1 MGLERSAQPAS
12 TPAEVEALAVPDP
25 AAQPTDMPIDEL
37 VRSRIRDIPDFPQV
51 GVLFKD
57 FTPLLAD
64 AAVFAA
70 VVDDVAAR
78 YAGRADV
85 VVGIEARGF
94 VIGAAVAY
102 RMGLGFVPVRKSGK
116 LPGPLLR
123 EEYTLEYGEAVLEMH
138 RDALRLGQRALII
151 DDVLATGGT
160 VAATT
165 RLVEGAGATV
175 AAIDVVLEL
184 TSLGGRGRVGDYE
197 LNAMIAV

>member
-1 MGLERSAQPAS
+1 MGRERAAQPAPP
-12 TPAEVEALAVPDP
+12 PAQVETLAMPIAP
-25 AAQPTDMPIDEL
+25 GTPIDEV
-37 VRSRIRDIPDFPQV
+37 VRSRIHDVPDFPQT

-64 AAVFAA
+64 AEAFAA

-78 YAGRADV
+78 YAGRVDV

-116 LPGPLLR
+116 LPGPSLR
-123 EEYTLEYGEAVLEMH
+123 EAYTLEYGDAVLEMH
-138 RDALRLGQRALII
+138 RDALTSGQRALIV

-160 VAATT
+160 VSATT
-165 RLVEGAGATV
+165 RLVERAGATV
-175 AAIDVVLEL
+175 AAVDVVLEL
-184 TSLGGRGRVGDYE
+184 TFLGGRARVGDYD
-197 LNAMIAV
+197 LHAIVAV

>member
-1 MGLERSAQPAS
+1 MGGEWSAQPAPPP
-12 TPAEVEALAVPDP
+12 TEVEALAVPT
-25 AAQPTDMPIDEL
+25 AASMPIDEL
-37 VRSRIRDIPDFPQV
+37 VRSRIRNIPDFPQP
-51 GVLFKD
+51 GVQFKD

-64 AAVFAA
+64 AAAFAA

-78 YAGRADV
+78 YAGRVDA

-94 VIGAAVAY
+94 IIGAAVAY

-116 LPGPLLR
+116 LPGPSLR

-138 RDALRLGQRALII
+138 RDALSPGQRALIV

-160 VAATT
+160 AAATT

-184 TSLGGRGRVGDYE
+184 TFLGGRTRVGDYE
-197 LNAMIAV
+197 LNAIIAV